1 MSDLHPQGGTHTGG
15 EDPWQGGCE
24 QASQGSMC
32 FFVGGGRLTSLAH
45 ELGSTPCSIAAFT
58 IYHFLAR
65 SLVTFNCRISCF
77 GDSGWERDQRVRLH
91 CVFSW
96 PRSADWASH
105 TMEGSPDRLTWWVA
119 TAASRCACYSIVGIF
134 FHWD

>member
-1 MSDLHPQGGTHTGG
+1 
-15 EDPWQGGCE
+15 
-24 QASQGSMC
+24 MC

-65 SLVTFNCRISCF
+65 SLVTFDCRISCF

-105 TMEGSPDRLTWWVA
+105 TVEVSPDRLTQWVA